1 MPRINFYYLY
11 RLDFLNVYIM
21 KKIAIFASG
30 SGSNA
35 ENIIQYFAQKP
46 QFCVKSV
53 FCNVPD
59 AYVLE
64 RAKKYRIPTFVFNRE
79 EFRNPDKVFRQLQE
93 QEIDFIVLAGFLW
106 LMPSFI
112 TAAWPNK
119 IVNIHPALLPAY
131 GGKGMYGHYV
141 HEAVIAAGEKE
152 SGITIHYVNDHYD
165 QGAIIFQAKCPVLP
179 TDTPDDLAA
188 RIHELEYRYFP
199 EIIEKT
205 ILNTEGEYNA

>member
-1 MPRINFYYLY
+1 
-11 RLDFLNVYIM
+11 M

-64 RAKKYRIPTFVFNRE
+64 RAKKYRIPSFVFNRE

-131 GGKGMYGHYV
+131 GGKGMYGHHV

-165 QGAIIFQAKCPVLP
+165 PGAIIFQAKCPVLP

-188 RIHELEYRYFP
+188 RVHELEYRYFP
-199 EIIEKT
+199 QIIAET
-205 ILNTEGEYNA
+205 ILKQEA

>member
-1 MPRINFYYLY
+1 
-11 RLDFLNVYIM
+11 M

-64 RAKKYRIPTFVFNRE
+64 RAKKYRIPSFVFNRE

-131 GGKGMYGHYV
+131 GGKGMYGHHV
-141 HEAVIAAGEKE
+141 HEAVIAAGENE

-188 RIHELEYRYFP
+188 RVHELEYRYFP
-199 EIIEKT
+199 QIIAET
-205 ILNTEGEYNA
+205 ILKQEA

>member
-1 MPRINFYYLY
+1 
-11 RLDFLNVYIM
+11 M

-64 RAKKYRIPTFVFNRE
+64 RAKKYRIPSFVFNRE

-131 GGKGMYGHYV
+131 GGKGMYGHHV

-188 RIHELEYRYFP
+188 RVHELEYRYVP
-199 EIIEKT
+199 QIIAET
-205 ILNTEGEYNA
+205 ILKPEA

>member
-1 MPRINFYYLY
+1 
-11 RLDFLNVYIM
+11 M

-64 RAKKYRIPTFVFNRE
+64 RAKKYRIPSFVFNRE

-119 IVNIHPALLPAY
+119 TVNIHPALLPAY
-131 GGKGMYGHYV
+131 GGKGMYGHHV

-188 RIHELEYRYFP
+188 RVHELEYRYFP
-199 EIIEKT
+199 QIIAET
-205 ILNTEGEYNA
+205 ILKQEA

>member
-1 MPRINFYYLY
+1 
-11 RLDFLNVYIM
+11 M

-188 RIHELEYRYFP
+188 RIHELEYRYVP

>member
-1 MPRINFYYLY
+1 
-11 RLDFLNVYIM
+11 M

-64 RAKKYRIPTFVFNRE
+64 RAKKYRIPSFVFNRE

-131 GGKGMYGHYV
+131 GGKGMYGHHV

-152 SGITIHYVNDHYD
+152 SGITIHYVNAHYD

-188 RIHELEYRYFP
+188 RVHELEYRYFP
-199 EIIEKT
+199 QIIAET
-205 ILNTEGEYNA
+205 ILKQEA

>member
-1 MPRINFYYLY
+1 
-11 RLDFLNVYIM
+11 M

-141 HEAVIAAGEKE
+141 HEAAIAAGEKE

>member
-1 MPRINFYYLY
+1 
-11 RLDFLNVYIM
+11 M

-30 SGSNA
+30 SGSTA

-64 RAKKYRIPTFVFNRE
+64 RAKKYRIPSFVFNRE

-131 GGKGMYGHYV
+131 GGKGMYGHHV

-188 RIHELEYRYFP
+188 RVHELEYRYFP
-199 EIIEKT
+199 QIIAET
-205 ILNTEGEYNA
+205 ILKQEA

>member
-1 MPRINFYYLY
+1 
-11 RLDFLNVYIM
+11 M

-188 RIHELEYRYFP
+188 RIHELEYRYFT

>member
-1 MPRINFYYLY
+1 
-11 RLDFLNVYIM
+11 M

-188 RIHELEYRYFP
+188 RIHELEYRDFP

>member
-1 MPRINFYYLY
+1 
-11 RLDFLNVYIM
+11 M

-64 RAKKYRIPTFVFNRE
+64 RAKKYRIPSFVLNRE

-131 GGKGMYGHYV
+131 GGKGMYGHHV

-188 RIHELEYRYFP
+188 RVHELEYRYFP
-199 EIIEKT
+199 QIIAET
-205 ILNTEGEYNA
+205 ILKQEA

>member
-1 MPRINFYYLY
+1 
-11 RLDFLNVYIM
+11 M

-64 RAKKYRIPTFVFNRE
+64 RAKKYRIPTFVFTRE